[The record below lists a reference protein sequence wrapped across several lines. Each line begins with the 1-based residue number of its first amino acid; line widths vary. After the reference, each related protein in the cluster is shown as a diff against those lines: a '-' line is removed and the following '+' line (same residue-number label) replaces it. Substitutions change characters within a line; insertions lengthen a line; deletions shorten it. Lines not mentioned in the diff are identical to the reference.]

1 MKAVKDDDL
10 DEVEQ
15 EEEEKR
21 LLLEII
27 KIQNEAL
34 KRIYK
39 NTIDNNTDN

>member
-1 MKAVKDDDL
+1 VKAVKDDDL